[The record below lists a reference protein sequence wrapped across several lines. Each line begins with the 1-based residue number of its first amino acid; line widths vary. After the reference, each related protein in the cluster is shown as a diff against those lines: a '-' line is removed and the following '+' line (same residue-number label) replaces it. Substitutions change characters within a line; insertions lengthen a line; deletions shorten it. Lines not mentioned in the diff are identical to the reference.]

1 MTPLP
6 QSEYEALRATIRERG
21 TMRMCAVLAG
31 LAAWGAL
38 AIALLITELQGAV
51 TLVPFI
57 VLVSAFEV
65 NFFVH
70 TGVERIGRY
79 LQVFHEEAAG
89 AIGWETT
96 AMNYGVKFHAPRL
109 GPGAPRALSSGG
121 GLDPLFGAIFAISTA
136 LNFLSSLAT
145 ATRRPGWIALSLIA
159 HLAFAYRIV
168 AARKTAAAQRALDL
182 DRFRTL
188 ISK

>member
-1 MTPLP
+1 MSYLP

-21 TMRMCAVLAG
+21 TLRMCAVLGG

-38 AIALLITELQGAV
+38 AITLLITELQGGV
-51 TLVPFI
+51 TLVPFMI
-57 VLVSAFEV
+57 LAATFEI

-79 LQVFHEEAAG
+79 IQVAYEESAG

-96 AMNYGVKFHAPRL
+96 AMNYGTKFP
-109 GPGAPRALSSGG
+109 GG
-121 GLDPLFGAIFAISTA
+121 GLDPLFAAIFSVSAA

-145 ATRRPGWIALSLIA
+145 ATRRPGWIALSLVT
-159 HLAFAYRIV
+159 HLVFAYRIV
-168 AARKTAAAQRALDL
+168 AARKIAAAQRTIDL
-182 DRFRTL
+182 DRFRSL